1 MAGIGA
7 MIAAALLKEVVQ
19 QIGSLVGG
27 RIKLQQSLDKD
38 LKEMKMTLES
48 IEALLKDAE
57 HANTNNSMRLWLSR
71 LRDAMYGIADM
82 IDDFEAGTEAD
93 QTRKFSIK
101 KLCKMGPKF
110 TLANKMKMMREE
122 LQGITHQYREFM
134 LVPGTNADELKFIQM
149 RETYSTIEDSIIG
162 RTEEENKI
170 WVSLSENTVQDLV
183 VLAMHG
189 IGGLG
194 KTTLAK
200 MIYNNNTKFEEYVR
214 VWIYVSETFDLN
226 KIGNSLISQLSQ
238 NESTYTETQMIHRS
252 LAQLLANKKIL
263 IVLDDLWAEDDSQ
276 LDSLVAMLK
285 VGKGSK
291 VVVIATTRNEEIARK
306 ISTIPSHELA
316 SLTDEMC
323 WTIIKQKSGFE
334 SRDDKEQLKDI
345 GEAIAAKCGGV
356 ALAAQSIG
364 PILETMPY
372 NQWKK
377 VRDSDIWK
385 VSPSSS
391 DPKDKAATRVLA
403 SLKLSYT
410 FMPPYLKLCFAY
422 LAIFPKGCNIYKG
435 DLIHQWISL
444 SFIGATPTFTAWE
457 LGEMYITQL
466 LKLSFLE
473 HSKTAR
479 FHYGRADVTAFTMHD
494 LVHDLARSVMED
506 EILLDGNI
514 GGNRCHYALLND
526 CSKTLLESRR
536 IRALRFMG
544 SAIIRLDDD
553 AFASAKSLRVLDLSE
568 CSIHTLPDSI
578 GQLKQLRYL
587 NAPRVQNEVILRYL
601 NAPRV
606 QNEVIPDSITRL
618 SKLLYLSLRGSSLS
632 ALPESIGEMEGL
644 MNLDLSHCAGIKE
657 LPESFGKLKKLV
669 HLDLSHCQGIKELPE
684 SFGKL
689 KNLVHLDLSECSA
702 LENISKFMWTFTD
715 LQYLDLS
722 GCEQIKE
729 LPESF
734 GKLKKLV
741 HLDLENCSALENI
754 SKFMWS
760 FTDLQYLNLS
770 GCCRIGSLPESLD
783 GLTSLQYLNLEG
795 CFEEGEND
803 SLMDRLSAISNLEHL
818 DLSCNDGITCLPKSF
833 CNLRKLHTL
842 DISYCRKIQKI
853 PESMGRIDGL
863 KTLYLECCDALVE
876 KPLPHPSTSF
886 VSLPRFEVRV
896 GDGESSSNLVCL
908 QGTNPRNLE
917 IVGLEN
923 VKSAEEAQSIKLM
936 EKNILKT
943 LKLWWAEG
951 AERFVDD
958 KVLLE
963 KLVPPKSVTD
973 LEIIG
978 YNGISLPTWVIQH
991 DWVTLTRMEHL
1002 EELSVSDSNGTPFR
1016 LRINNCP
1023 KLRMGPLV
1031 PRKVDWLEISR
1042 SDNVLSSWGEG
1053 TGASSS
1059 SSSSAGVLTTTTA
1072 FLTVGY
1078 SELPMQQWRLLRHIS
1093 GLEYLVITDC
1103 CADLTVSPDIIPHLT
1118 SVSRLMIIA
1127 CNISSLPHWV
1137 MDLTGLEELS
1147 ILYCEGIRSLPE
1159 GIQQLTKLETLY
1171 ITECP
1176 DLKKWCE
1183 SEENKMKLAHI
1194 KNKVL
1199 VLFQSGQGT

>member
-27 RIKLQQSLDKD
+27 QIKLQQSLDKD

-82 IDDFEAGTEAD
+82 IDDFEAEA
-93 QTRKFSIK
+93 TRKFSIK
-101 KLCKMGPKF
+101 KLCKMGPKS

-162 RTEEENKI
+162 RAEEENKI

-214 VWIYVSETFDLN
+214 CGFI
-226 KIGNSLISQLSQ
+226 QLSQ

-252 LAQLLANKKIL
+252 LAQLLANKKVL
-263 IVLDDLWAEDDSQ
+263 IILDDLWAEDDSQ

-306 ISTIPSHELA
+306 ISTIPPHELA

-323 WTIIKQKSGFE
+323 WTIIKRKGEFE
-334 SRDDKEQLKDI
+334 SRGDKEQLNDI

-364 PILETMPY
+364 PILETMTY

-377 VRDSDIWK
+377 VKDSDIWK
-385 VSPSSS
+385 ESSSSS

-410 FMPPYLKLCFAY
+410 FMPRYLKLCFAY
-422 LAIFPKGCNIYKG
+422 WAIFPKGYKICKG

-466 LKLSFLE
+466 LKLSFLQ
-473 HSKTAR
+473 HLKTAR
-479 FHYGRADVTAFTMHD
+479 FRYGRADVTAFTMHD
-494 LVHDLARSVMED
+494 LVHDLARSVMDD
-506 EILLDGNI
+506 EILLAGNI

-544 SAIIRLDDD
+544 SAIIRFDVD
-553 AFASAKSLRVLDLSE
+553 AFASSKSLRVLDLSE

-578 GQLKQLRYL
+578 GQLKQ
-587 NAPRVQNEVILRYL
+587 LRYL

-632 ALPESIGEMEGL
+632 ALPESIGEMEVA
-644 MNLDLSHCAGIKE
+644 D
-657 LPESFGKLKKLV
+657 
-669 HLDLSHCQGIKELPE
+669 
-684 SFGKL
+684 
-689 KNLVHLDLSECSA
+689 
-702 LENISKFMWTFTD
+702 
-715 LQYLDLS
+715 
-722 GCEQIKE
+722 
-729 LPESF
+729 
-734 GKLKKLV
+734 
-741 HLDLENCSALENI
+741 
-754 SKFMWS
+754 
-760 FTDLQYLNLS
+760 
-770 GCCRIGSLPESLD
+770 
-783 GLTSLQYLNLEG
+783 
-795 CFEEGEND
+795 
-803 SLMDRLSAISNLEHL
+803 
-818 DLSCNDGITCLPKSF
+818 
-833 CNLRKLHTL
+833 
-842 DISYCRKIQKI
+842 
-853 PESMGRIDGL
+853 
-863 KTLYLECCDALVE
+863 
-876 KPLPHPSTSF
+876 
-886 VSLPRFEVRV
+886 
-896 GDGESSSNLVCL
+896 
-908 QGTNPRNLE
+908 
-917 IVGLEN
+917 
-923 VKSAEEAQSIKLM
+923 
-936 EKNILKT
+936 
-943 LKLWWAEG
+943 
-951 AERFVDD
+951 
-958 KVLLE
+958 
-963 KLVPPKSVTD
+963 
-973 LEIIG
+973 
-978 YNGISLPTWVIQH
+978 
-991 DWVTLTRMEHL
+991 
-1002 EELSVSDSNGTPFR
+1002 
-1016 LRINNCP
+1016 
-1023 KLRMGPLV
+1023 
-1031 PRKVDWLEISR
+1031 
-1042 SDNVLSSWGEG
+1042 
-1053 TGASSS
+1053 
-1059 SSSSAGVLTTTTA
+1059 
-1072 FLTVGY
+1072 

-1093 GLEYLVITDC
+1093 GLKLLRITGC
-1103 CADLTVSPDIIPHLT
+1103 CADLTVSPDMIPHLS
-1118 SVSRLMIIA
+1118 SVTQLVISA
-1127 CNISSLPHWV
+1127 CNISSLPHLV
-1137 MDLTGLEELS
+1137 MDLTGLKVLE
-1147 ILYCEGIRSLPE
+1147 IHGCEGIGSLPE
-1159 GIQQLTKLETLY
+1159 GVQHLTKLWMLW
-1171 ITECP
+1171 IRGCP

-1194 KNKVL
+1194 KKKV
-1199 VLFQSGQGT
+1199 FD

>member
-1 MAGIGA
+1 
-7 MIAAALLKEVVQ
+7 
-19 QIGSLVGG
+19 
-27 RIKLQQSLDKD
+27 
-38 LKEMKMTLES
+38 MKMTLES

-82 IDDFEAGTEAD
+82 IDDFEAEA
-93 QTRKFSIK
+93 TRKFSIK
-101 KLCKMGPKF
+101 KLCKMGPKS

-162 RTEEENKI
+162 RAEEENKI

-252 LAQLLANKKIL
+252 LAQLLANKKVL
-263 IVLDDLWAEDDSQ
+263 IILDDLWAEDDSQ

-306 ISTIPSHELA
+306 ISTIPPHELA

-323 WTIIKQKSGFE
+323 WTIIKRKGEFE
-334 SRDDKEQLKDI
+334 SRGDKEQLNDI

-364 PILETMPY
+364 PILETMTY

-377 VRDSDIWK
+377 VKDSDIWK
-385 VSPSSS
+385 ESSSSS

-410 FMPPYLKLCFAY
+410 FMPRYLKLCFAY
-422 LAIFPKGCNIYKG
+422 WAIFPKGYKICKG

-466 LKLSFLE
+466 LKLSFLQ
-473 HSKTAR
+473 HLKTAR
-479 FHYGRADVTAFTMHD
+479 FRYGRADVTAFTMHD
-494 LVHDLARSVMED
+494 LVHDLARSVMDD
-506 EILLDGNI
+506 EILLAGNI

-544 SAIIRLDDD
+544 SAIIRFDVD
-553 AFASAKSLRVLDLSE
+553 AFASSKSLRVLDLSE

-578 GQLKQLRYL
+578 GQLKQ
-587 NAPRVQNEVILRYL
+587 LRYL

-644 MNLDLSHCAGIKE
+644 MNLDLSWCRSIKE
-657 LPESFGKLKKLV
+657 LPESFGKLKKLM
-669 HLDLSHCQGIKELPE
+669 
-684 SFGKL
+684 
-689 KNLVHLDLSECSA
+689 HLDLSECSA
-702 LENISKFMWTFTD
+702 LKNISKFVWSLTD
-715 LQYLDLS
+715 LQYLNLS
-722 GCEQIKE
+722 GCERIKQ

-741 HLDLENCSALENI
+741 HLDLENCSALQNI
-754 SKFMWS
+754 SKFMWT

-770 GCCRIGSLPESLD
+770 GCCRVGSLPESLD
-783 GLTSLQYLNLEG
+783 GLTSLQYLNLKG

-803 SLMDRLSAISNLEHL
+803 SLMPYPTWSIW
-818 DLSCNDGITCLPKSF
+818 TCPVMMVLLVYPK
-833 CNLRKLHTL
+833 
-842 DISYCRKIQKI
+842 
-853 PESMGRIDGL
+853 P
-863 KTLYLECCDALVE
+863 V
-876 KPLPHPSTSF
+876 PHPSTSF

-908 QGTNPRNLE
+908 QDTNPRNLE

-936 EKNILKT
+936 GKNNLVT
-943 LKLWWAEG
+943 LELSWAEG
-951 AERFVDD
+951 AERFMDD

-963 KLVPPKSVTD
+963 KLVPPKSLHR

-978 YNGISLPTWVIQH
+978 YNSVSLPTWISQH

-1016 LRINNCP
+1016 LSINNCP

-1042 SDNVLSSWGEG
+1042 SDNVLSSW
-1053 TGASSS
+1053 
-1059 SSSSAGVLTTTTA
+1059 
-1072 FLTVGY
+1072 
-1078 SELPMQQWRLLRHIS
+1078 
-1093 GLEYLVITDC
+1093 
-1103 CADLTVSPDIIPHLT
+1103 
-1118 SVSRLMIIA
+1118 
-1127 CNISSLPHWV
+1127 
-1137 MDLTGLEELS
+1137 
-1147 ILYCEGIRSLPE
+1147 
-1159 GIQQLTKLETLY
+1159 
-1171 ITECP
+1171 
-1176 DLKKWCE
+1176 
-1183 SEENKMKLAHI
+1183 
-1194 KNKVL
+1194 
-1199 VLFQSGQGT
+1199 

>member
-1 MAGIGA
+1 

-323 WTIIKQKSGFE
+323 WTIIKQKCGFE

-364 PILETMPY
+364 PILETMTY

-385 VSPSSS
+385 ESSSSS

-422 LAIFPKGCNIYKG
+422 WAIFPKGCNIYKG

-473 HSKTAR
+473 HSKTAIFR
-479 FHYGRADVTAFTMHD
+479 NGRYVEAFTMHD

-526 CSKTLLESRR
+526 CSKILLESRR

-544 SAIIRLDDD
+544 SAEIRFDDD

-568 CSIHTLPDSI
+568 CVILELADSI
-578 GQLKQLRYL
+578 GRLKQLRYL
-587 NAPRVQNEVILRYL
+587 NAPRVRH
-601 NAPRV
+601 A
-606 QNEVIPDSITRL
+606 VIPDSITRL
-618 SKLLYLSLRGSSLS
+618 SKLLYLSLRESSLS

-644 MNLDLSHCAGIKE
+644 MHLDLSLCQGIKE

-669 HLDLSHCQGIKELPE
+669 HLDM
-684 SFGKL
+684 
-689 KNLVHLDLSECSA
+689 
-702 LENISKFMWTFTD
+702 SKC
-715 LQYLDLS
+715 Y
-722 GCEQIKE
+722 
-729 LPESF
+729 
-734 GKLKKLV
+734 
-741 HLDLENCSALENI
+741 ALENI

-760 FTDLQYLNLS
+760 FTELQYLNLFA
-770 GCCRIGSLPESLD
+770 CRRIGSLPESLD
-783 GLTSLQYLNLEG
+783 GLTSLQYLDLCK
-795 CFEEGEND
+795 CFPEGEND
-803 SLMDRLSAISNLEHL
+803 TLMVRLSAISNLEHL
-818 DLSCNDGITCLPKSF
+818 VLSYNDGITSLPESF

-842 DISYCRKIQKI
+842 DLSYCQQLQKI
-853 PESMGRIDGL
+853 PESMGRIDSL
-863 KTLYLECCDALVE
+863 KALYLYGCDALVG
-876 KPLPHPSTSF
+876 KPVPHPSTSF

-908 QGTNPRNLE
+908 KDTNPPELE

-923 VKSAEEAQSIKLM
+923 VKSAEEVQGIKLM
-936 EKNILKT
+936 EKNNLLILKLSWT
-943 LKLWWAEG
+943 EG

-963 KLVPPKSVTD
+963 KLVPPNSWTP
-973 LEIIG
+973 LEING
-978 YNGISLPTWVIQH
+978 YNGVTLPTWFCQH
-991 DWVTLTRMEHL
+991 NWVAL
-1002 EELSVSDSNGTPFR
+1002 
-1016 LRINNCP
+1016 NNCP

-1031 PRKVDWLEISR
+1031 SIKVDWLEISR
-1042 SDNVLSSWGEG
+1042 SDNVLSSWEEC
-1053 TGASSS
+1053 TGDS
-1059 SSSSAGVLTTTTA
+1059 SSSSAGVLTINS
-1072 FLTVGY
+1072 LTVGY

-1093 GLEYLVITDC
+1093 GLKFLHITGC
-1103 CADLTVSPDIIPHLT
+1103 CADLTVSPDIIPHLA
-1118 SVSRLMIIA
+1118 SVASLNISE

-1137 MDLTGLEELS
+1137 MDLTGLENLE
-1147 ILYCEGIRSLPE
+1147 IRDCKGIGSLPE
-1159 GIQQLTKLETLY
+1159 GVQQLTKLETLY

-1194 KNKVL
+1194 KNKR
-1199 VLFQSGQGT
+1199 FY

>member
-27 RIKLQQSLDKD
+27 QIKLQQSLDKD

-57 HANTNNSMRLWLSR
+57 HANTNNCMRLWLSR

-134 LVPGTNADELKFIQM
+134 LVPGTNADELKVIQM

-252 LAQLLANKKIL
+252 LSQLLANKKVL
-263 IVLDDLWAEDDSQ
+263 IILDDLWAEDDSQ
-276 LDSLVAMLK
+276 LRSLTAMLK
-285 VGKGSK
+285 VGRGGK

-306 ISTIPSHELA
+306 ISTIPPHELA

-323 WTIIKQKSGFE
+323 WTIIKRKSEFE
-334 SRDDKEQLKDI
+334 SRGDKEQLNDI

-364 PILETMPY
+364 PILETMTY

-377 VRDSDIWK
+377 VKDSDIWK
-385 VSPSSS
+385 ESSSSS

-410 FMPPYLKLCFAY
+410 YMPRYLKLCFAY
-422 LAIFPKGCNIYKG
+422 WAIFPKGYKISKG

-444 SFIGATPTFTAWE
+444 SFIAATPTFTAWE
-457 LGEMYITQL
+457 LGEKYITQL
-466 LKLSFLE
+466 LKLSFLQ

-479 FHYGRADVTAFTMHD
+479 LSNSRYVEAFTMHD
-494 LVHDLARSVMED
+494 LVHDLA
-506 EILLDGNI
+506 
-514 GGNRCHYALLND
+514 
-526 CSKTLLESRR
+526 
-536 IRALRFMG
+536 
-544 SAIIRLDDD
+544 
-553 AFASAKSLRVLDLSE
+553 
-568 CSIHTLPDSI
+568 
-578 GQLKQLRYL
+578 
-587 NAPRVQNEVILRYL
+587 
-601 NAPRV
+601 
-606 QNEVIPDSITRL
+606 
-618 SKLLYLSLRGSSLS
+618 
-632 ALPESIGEMEGL
+632 
-644 MNLDLSHCAGIKE
+644 
-657 LPESFGKLKKLV
+657 
-669 HLDLSHCQGIKELPE
+669 
-684 SFGKL
+684 
-689 KNLVHLDLSECSA
+689 
-702 LENISKFMWTFTD
+702 
-715 LQYLDLS
+715 
-722 GCEQIKE
+722 
-729 LPESF
+729 
-734 GKLKKLV
+734 
-741 HLDLENCSALENI
+741 
-754 SKFMWS
+754 
-760 FTDLQYLNLS
+760 
-770 GCCRIGSLPESLD
+770 
-783 GLTSLQYLNLEG
+783 
-795 CFEEGEND
+795 
-803 SLMDRLSAISNLEHL
+803 SLMDRLSALSNLEHL
-818 DLSCNDGITCLPKSF
+818 DLSSNDGITCLPESF

-842 DISYCRKIQKI
+842 DLTYCFKIQKI
-853 PESMGRIDGL
+853 PESMGRIDSL
-863 KTLYLECCDALVE
+863 KTLYLKGCYALVE
-876 KPLPHPSTSF
+876 KPVPHPSTSF

-908 QGTNPRNLE
+908 QGTNPGMLE

-936 EKNILKT
+936 EKNNIVILK
-943 LKLWWAEG
+943 LSWSEG

-963 KLVPPKSVTD
+963 KLVPTKSWTH
-973 LEIIG
+973 LEING
-978 YNGISLPTWVIQH
+978 YNGVTLPTWVGQH
-991 DWVTLTRMEHL
+991 NSLTLTHMEHL
-1002 EELSVSDSNGTPFR
+1002 EELSVSDSNGMPSTW
-1016 LRINNCP
+1016 LNINNCP
-1023 KLRMGPLV
+1023 KLRMGPLL
-1031 PRKVDWLEISR
+1031 PRKVGCLNISR
-1042 SDNVLSSWGEG
+1042 SDNVLSSWGEC

-1059 SSSSAGVLTTTTA
+1059 TGVLTTITS
-1072 FLTVGY
+1072 LTVGD

-1093 GLEYLVITDC
+1093 GLEKLRITGC
-1103 CADLTVSPDIIPHLT
+1103 CADLTLFPDIIPHLS
-1118 SVSRLMIIA
+1118 SVTHLVISS
-1127 CNISSLPHWV
+1127 CNILSLPHWV
-1137 MDLTGLEELS
+1137 MDLTGLKVLE
-1147 ILYCEGIRSLPE
+1147 IHGCEGIGSLPE
-1159 GIQQLTKLETLY
+1159 SVQHLTKLEILF
-1171 ITECP
+1171 IDECS

-1194 KNKVL
+1194 KKKR
-1199 VLFQSGQGT
+1199 F

>member
-27 RIKLQQSLDKD
+27 QIKLQQSLDKD

-82 IDDFEAGTEAD
+82 IDDFEAEA
-93 QTRKFSIK
+93 TRKFSIK

-162 RTEEENKI
+162 RAEEENKI

-364 PILETMPY
+364 PILETMTY

-377 VRDSDIWK
+377 VKDSDIWK
-385 VSPSSS
+385 ESSSSS

-410 FMPPYLKLCFAY
+410 FMPRYLKLCFAY
-422 LAIFPKGCNIYKG
+422 WAIFPKGYKICKG

-466 LKLSFLE
+466 LKLSFLQ
-473 HSKTAR
+473 H
-479 FHYGRADVTAFTMHD
+479 
-494 LVHDLARSVMED
+494 
-506 EILLDGNI
+506 
-514 GGNRCHYALLND
+514 
-526 CSKTLLESRR
+526 
-536 IRALRFMG
+536 
-544 SAIIRLDDD
+544 
-553 AFASAKSLRVLDLSE
+553 
-568 CSIHTLPDSI
+568 
-578 GQLKQLRYL
+578 LK
-587 NAPRVQNEVILRYL
+587 V
-601 NAPRV
+601 
-606 QNEVIPDSITRL
+606 
-618 SKLLYLSLRGSSLS
+618 
-632 ALPESIGEMEGL
+632 
-644 MNLDLSHCAGIKE
+644 
-657 LPESFGKLKKLV
+657 
-669 HLDLSHCQGIKELPE
+669 
-684 SFGKL
+684 
-689 KNLVHLDLSECSA
+689 
-702 LENISKFMWTFTD
+702 
-715 LQYLDLS
+715 
-722 GCEQIKE
+722 
-729 LPESF
+729 
-734 GKLKKLV
+734 
-741 HLDLENCSALENI
+741 
-754 SKFMWS
+754 
-760 FTDLQYLNLS
+760 
-770 GCCRIGSLPESLD
+770 
-783 GLTSLQYLNLEG
+783 
-795 CFEEGEND
+795 
-803 SLMDRLSAISNLEHL
+803 
-818 DLSCNDGITCLPKSF
+818 
-833 CNLRKLHTL
+833 
-842 DISYCRKIQKI
+842 
-853 PESMGRIDGL
+853 
-863 KTLYLECCDALVE
+863 
-876 KPLPHPSTSF
+876 F
-886 VSLPRFEVRV
+886 V
-896 GDGESSSNLVCL
+896 
-908 QGTNPRNLE
+908 
-917 IVGLEN
+917 
-923 VKSAEEAQSIKLM
+923 
-936 EKNILKT
+936 
-943 LKLWWAEG
+943 
-951 AERFVDD
+951 
-958 KVLLE
+958 
-963 KLVPPKSVTD
+963 
-973 LEIIG
+973 
-978 YNGISLPTWVIQH
+978 
-991 DWVTLTRMEHL
+991 
-1002 EELSVSDSNGTPFR
+1002 
-1016 LRINNCP
+1016 
-1023 KLRMGPLV
+1023 
-1031 PRKVDWLEISR
+1031 
-1042 SDNVLSSWGEG
+1042 
-1053 TGASSS
+1053 
-1059 SSSSAGVLTTTTA
+1059 
-1072 FLTVGY
+1072 
-1078 SELPMQQWRLLRHIS
+1078 
-1093 GLEYLVITDC
+1093 
-1103 CADLTVSPDIIPHLT
+1103 
-1118 SVSRLMIIA
+1118 
-1127 CNISSLPHWV
+1127 
-1137 MDLTGLEELS
+1137 
-1147 ILYCEGIRSLPE
+1147 
-1159 GIQQLTKLETLY
+1159 
-1171 ITECP
+1171 
-1176 DLKKWCE
+1176 
-1183 SEENKMKLAHI
+1183 
-1194 KNKVL
+1194 
-1199 VLFQSGQGT
+1199 

>member
-1 MAGIGA
+1 MADIGA

-27 RIKLQQSLDKD
+27 QIKLQQSLDKD

-57 HANTNNSMRLWLSR
+57 HANTNNCMRLWLSR

-82 IDDFEAGTEAD
+82 IDDFEAGTEAEP
-93 QTRKFSIK
+93 TRKFSIK

-276 LDSLVAMLK
+276 LESLVAMLK

-364 PILETMPY
+364 PILETMTY

-377 VRDSDIWK
+377 VKDSDIWK
-385 VSPSSS
+385 ESSSSS

-422 LAIFPKGCNIYKG
+422 WAIFPKGCNIYKD

-466 LKLSFLE
+466 LKLSFLQ

-479 FHYGRADVTAFTMHD
+479 FHYGRADVTSFIMHD

-526 CSKTLLESRR
+526 CSKILLESRR

-544 SAIIRLDDD
+544 SAEIRFDDA

-568 CSIHTLPDSI
+568 CSIHTLADSI
-578 GQLKQLRYL
+578 GRLKQLRYL
-587 NAPRVQNEVILRYL
+587 NAPRVQNK
-601 NAPRV
+601 
-606 QNEVIPDSITRL
+606 VIPDSITRL

-632 ALPESIGEMEGL
+632 ALPESIGEMVGL
-644 MNLDLSHCAGIKE
+644 MYLDLSHCRIKELPESFGKLKNLMHLDLSECSALENISKFVWSLTDLQYLNLSGCEGIKE

-669 HLDLSHCQGIKELPE
+669 HLDLSA
-684 SFGKL
+684 
-689 KNLVHLDLSECSA
+689 CSA

-715 LQYLDLS
+715 LQYL
-722 GCEQIKE
+722 
-729 LPESF
+729 
-734 GKLKKLV
+734 
-741 HLDLENCSALENI
+741 
-754 SKFMWS
+754 
-760 FTDLQYLNLS
+760 NLS
-770 GCCRIGSLPESLD
+770 GCCRVGSVPESLD
-783 GLTSLQYLNLEG
+783 GLTSLQYLNLSQR
-795 CFEEGEND
+795 FREGEND
-803 SLMDRLSAISNLEHL
+803 SLMVRLSTLSNLEHL
-818 DLSCNDGITCLPKSF
+818 DLSWNDGITSLPESF
-833 CNLRKLHTL
+833 CNLIKLHTL
-842 DISYCRKIQKI
+842 NLTYCKKIQKI
-853 PESMGRIDGL
+853 PASMGRIDGL
-863 KTLYLECCDALVE
+863 KTLYLDGCDALVE
-876 KPLPHPSTSF
+876 KPVPHPSTSF

-896 GDGESSSNLVCL
+896 GDGESSSNIVCL
-908 QGTNPRNLE
+908 KDTNPPELE

-936 EKNILKT
+936 EKNNLVT
-943 LKLWWAEG
+943 LELSWSEG

-963 KLVPPKSVTD
+963 KLVPPNSWTH

-978 YNGISLPTWVIQH
+978 YNGISLPTWVGQH

-1002 EELSVSDSNGTPFR
+1002 EELSMSDSNGMPSTW
-1016 LRINNCP
+1016 LNINNCP

-1059 SSSSAGVLTTTTA
+1059 SSSSAGVLTTTINS
-1072 FLTVGY
+1072 LKVGY

-1093 GLEYLVITDC
+1093 GLKFLHITGC
-1103 CADLTVSPDIIPHLT
+1103 CADLTVSPDIIPHLA
-1118 SVSRLMIIA
+1118 SVTYLEIRA

-1137 MDLTGLEELS
+1137 MDLTGLKDLQIHS
-1147 ILYCEGIRSLPE
+1147 CEGIGSLPE
-1159 GIQQLTKLETLY
+1159 AIQHLTKLETLY

-1183 SEENKMKLAHI
+1183 SEENKMKLGHI

-1199 VLFQSGQGT
+1199 VLFLSGHTVCVSILLF

>member
-27 RIKLQQSLDKD
+27 QIKLQQSLDKD

-57 HANTNNSMRLWLSR
+57 HANTNNCMRLWLSR

-134 LVPGTNADELKFIQM
+134 LVPDTNADELKVIQM

-238 NESTYTETQMIHRS
+238 NESTYTEMHLIHRS
-252 LAQLLANKKIL
+252 LAKLLANKKIL
-263 IVLDDLWAEDDSQ
+263 IVLDDLWEEDDSQ

-385 VSPSSS
+385 VSTSSS

-403 SLKLSYT
+403 SLRLSYT
-410 FMPPYLKLCFAY
+410 FMPRYLKLCFAY
-422 LAIFPKGCNIYKG
+422 LAIFPKGCNISKG

-457 LGEMYITQL
+457 LGEIYITQL

-479 FHYGRADVTAFTMHD
+479 FLDDPADVITLTMHD
-494 LVHDLARSVMED
+494 LVHDLARSVMDD

-526 CSKTLLESRR
+526 CSKILLESRR

-544 SAIIRLDDD
+544 ATEIQFDDD
-553 AFASAKSLRVLDLSE
+553 AFASAKSLRVLDLSD
-568 CSIHTLPDSI
+568 CSIHTLADSI
-578 GQLKQLRYL
+578 GRLKQLRYL
-587 NAPRVQNEVILRYL
+587 NAPRVQH
-601 NAPRV
+601 
-606 QNEVIPDSITRL
+606 EVIPDSITRL
-618 SKLLYLSLRGSSLS
+618 SKLLYLSLRGSSVS
-632 ALPESIGEMEGL
+632 ALPESIGEMVGL
-644 MNLDLSHCAGIKE
+644 MYLDLSHCRIKE

-669 HLDLSHCQGIKELPE
+669 HLDLSGCSVLENISKFMWTFTDLQYLDLSLCEGIKELPESIGEMVGLMYLDLSHCRIKELPE

-689 KNLVHLDLSECSA
+689 KKLVHLDLSGCSV

-722 GCEQIKE
+722 GCWGIKE

-741 HLDLENCSALENI
+741 HLE
-754 SKFMWS
+754 
-760 FTDLQYLNLS
+760 LS
-770 GCCRIGSLPESLD
+770 GCFCVESLD
-783 GLTSLQYLNLEG
+783 GLTSLQYLDLSD
-795 CFEEGEND
+795 CFREGEND
-803 SLMDRLSAISNLEHL
+803 SLMDRLSALSNLEHL
-818 DLSCNDGITCLPKSF
+818 NLSFNDGITSLPESF

-842 DISYCRKIQKI
+842 DISYCQQLQKI
-853 PESMGRIDGL
+853 PESMGRIDSL
-863 KTLYLECCDALVE
+863 KALYLYGCDALVE
-876 KPLPHPSTSF
+876 KPVPHPSTSF
-886 VSLPRFEVRV
+886 VSLPRFEVRL

-908 QGTNPRNLE
+908 QDTDPYVLE

-923 VKSAEEAQSIKLM
+923 VMSAEEAQSIKLM
-936 EKNILKT
+936 EKTNLDRLT
-943 LKLWWAEG
+943 LSWTEG

-963 KLVPPKSVTD
+963 KLVPPKSWIH
-973 LEIIG
+973 LEING
-978 YNGISLPTWVIQH
+978 YNGVTLPTWVGQQN
-991 DWVTLTRMEHL
+991 WVAL
-1002 EELSVSDSNGTPFR
+1002 
-1016 LRINNCP
+1016 NNCP

-1031 PRKVDWLEISR
+1031 PIKVGRLEISR

-1059 SSSSAGVLTTTTA
+1059 SSSSAGVLTTTTT
-1072 FLTVGY
+1072 FLTVRY

-1093 GLEYLVITDC
+1093 CLEYLVITGC
-1103 CADLTVSPDIIPHLT
+1103 CADLTVSPDIIPHLS
-1118 SVSRLMIIA
+1118 SVTMLEISA

-1137 MDLTGLEELS
+1137 MDLTGLKVLR
-1147 ILYCEGIRSLPE
+1147 IHGCEGIGSLPE
-1159 GIQQLTKLETLY
+1159 GVQLTKLETFY
-1171 ITECP
+1171 IIECP

-1194 KNKVL
+1194 KNKR
-1199 VLFQSGQGT
+1199 FY